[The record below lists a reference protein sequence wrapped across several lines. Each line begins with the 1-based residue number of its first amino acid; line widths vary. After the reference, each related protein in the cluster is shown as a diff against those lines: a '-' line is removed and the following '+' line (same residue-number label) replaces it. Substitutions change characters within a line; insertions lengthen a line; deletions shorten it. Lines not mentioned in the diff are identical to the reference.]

1 MTQLKTTS
9 VVLLLLLVAGMAIV
23 PCVSAMDEVSD
34 TKYNNQTDAYNP
46 IIVFEGVSQI
56 NRIVDDYQDL
66 NVPKTIKKFDV
77 ISIDMEKIRENLKAG
92 QQISIRIDGKPYKMN
107 IKEIKVNAE
116 GVSPET
122 RSYSGFLDDVKNSE
136 VVLTVSDTIL
146 IGRISIDNVDYIVDT
161 CQSSDQ
167 KGSAKTIQYVYSSAD
182 VAEEG
187 EYIMGDEY
195 STYLKNQLLSTKINE
210 DYLTTIIPED
220 DARAVASNTWVRILV
235 MTDNQWITSEPDWQT
250 KAQNIIAEANN
261 QLTRSDIQV
270 QLIAI
275 YDSSKRYELS
285 NDYPNI
291 INDPLGTFYSHVP
304 ASYLNG
310 QSADIA
316 IYLGGYDATCNAI
329 GATYGYDASS
339 PNARRYAWAQMA
351 DDPSPHDAVH
361 HDRTVVAMHE
371 IGHMFDADHQS
382 APGQSTS
389 YNRAHEWTEWV
400 IYTYQTVVYAP
411 PMKSTRYE
419 YSSDNY
425 HGDAN
430 HDNARRIYETRG
442 VVANYVS

>member
-1 MTQLKTTS
+1 MTQLKKTG
-9 VVLLLLLVAGMAIV
+9 VVLLLLLVAGMTIV
-23 PCVSAMDEVSD
+23 PCVSAENEVSD
-34 TKYNNQTDAYNP
+34 TDYKKQTDANYP
-46 IIVFEGVSQI
+46 IIVFEGSSQI
-56 NRIVDDYQDL
+56 ERVVDASRDL

-77 ISIDMEKIRENLKAG
+77 ISIDMEKIRKSLKTG

-107 IKEIKVNAE
+107 LREIQVNAE
-116 GVSPET
+116 GVSPDT
-122 RSYSGFLDDVKNSE
+122 RSYSGFLNDVKNSE
-136 VVLTVSDTIL
+136 IVLTVSDSIL
-146 IGRISIDNVDYIVDT
+146 IGRISIDNVDYSIDT

-167 KGSAKTIQYVYSSAD
+167 KGSAKIIQYVYSSAD

-187 EYIMGDEY
+187 EYLMGDEY
-195 STYLKNQLLSTKINE
+195 STYLKNQLLSTKIN
-210 DYLTTIIPED
+210 DDDLTTIIPEA
-220 DARAVASNTWVRILV
+220 DAQAVDSNTLVSILV

-270 QLIAI
+270 QLIAT

-310 QSADIA
+310 KSADIA
-316 IYLGGYDATCNAI
+316 IYLGGYDATCNAV
-329 GATYGYDASS
+329 GLAYGYDASS
-339 PNARRYAWAQMA
+339 SNARRYAWAQMA

-361 HDRTVVAMHE
+361 HDRAVVALHE

-382 APGQSTS
+382 APGQSTA
-389 YNRAHEWTEWV
+389 YNRAHEWTEWF

-425 HGDAN
+425 HGDVN

-442 VVANYVS
+442 VVANYVP